1 MEWKRPARN
10 MAQRCWRCNA
20 RMRPD
25 QLLCTHCGATRAT
38 SQVRAQ
44 TGRRR
49 GAATEDDDDTPGYA
63 DIAADYVPNRAFG
76 APIAP
81 PRGSTAQRKRR
92 AASEDYWP
100 DEPDIPLERN
110 LPKRRQPHPLQWVR
124 YSWLHGVFIRIT
136 NILFAIGFGL
146 VGGFLGGSIWCAVQ
160 TTFQF
165 RLGVLAVVMGYLT
178 GQGVSLGS
186 ATRSLVTTLL
196 ALALTVFVWAV
207 CTRYLLGQGFDL
219 LPVDGLFLFAA
230 LIVSTI
236 PTRLVPAKDP

>member
-1 MEWKRPARN
+1 
-10 MAQRCWRCNA
+10 
-20 RMRPD
+20 MRPD

-63 DIAADYVPNRAFG
+63 DIAAEYVPNRAFG

-81 PRGSTAQRKRR
+81 PRGGAAQRKRR

-136 NILFAIGFGL
+136 NMLFAIGFGL
-146 VGGFLGGSIWCAVQ
+146 VGGFLGGALPVALRGALQ
-160 TTFQF
+160 FPLRAF
-165 RLGVLAVVMGYLT
+165 RLVIGLLRAQAVP
-178 GQGVSLGS
+178 LG
-186 ATRSLVTTLL
+186 AGTRQPS
-196 ALALTVFVWAV
+196 
-207 CTRYLLGQGFDL
+207 
-219 LPVDGLFLFAA
+219 
-230 LIVSTI
+230 
-236 PTRLVPAKDP
+236 

>member
-1 MEWKRPARN
+1 

-44 TGRRR
+44 AAHRR

-63 DIAADYVPNRAFG
+63 DIAAEYVPNRAFG

-81 PRGSTAQRKRR
+81 PRGADQRKRR
-92 AASEDYWP
+92 AASADYWP

-124 YSWLHGVFIRIT
+124 HSWLHGVFIRIA
-136 NILFAIGFGL
+136 NMLFAIGFGL
-146 VGGFLGGSIWCAVQ
+146 IGGFFGGTIWVAVQ
-160 TTFQF
+160 TNFQF
-165 RLGVLAVVMGYLT
+165 RLEVLAVVMGYLT

-186 ATRSLVTTLL
+186 ATRNLVTTML
-196 ALALTVFVWAV
+196 AIVLTVFVWDV
-207 CTRYLLGQGFDL
+207 CTRFLIGQGFDL
-219 LPVDGLFLFAA
+219 LPVDGVFLFAA
-230 LIVSTI
+230 LIVATF
-236 PTRLVPAKDP
+236 PTRLLPAKDP

>member
-49 GAATEDDDDTPGYA
+49 GAATEDNDDTPGYA

-81 PRGSTAQRKRR
+81 PRGSTGQRKRR

-136 NILFAIGFGL
+136 NMLFAIGFGL
-146 VGGFLGGSIWCAVQ
+146 VGGFLGGGLFGAGPA
-160 TTFQF
+160 TLPLL
-165 RLGVLAVVMGYLT
+165 LGVLSVVMWCLP
-178 GQGVSLGS
+178 GQGGSLGRG
-186 ATRSLVTTLL
+186 AHELVSELL
-196 ALALTVFVWAV
+196 
-207 CTRYLLGQGFDL
+207 
-219 LPVDGLFLFAA
+219 
-230 LIVSTI
+230 
-236 PTRLVPAKDP
+236 